1 MSDFEPSPRSS
12 KRRRI
17 ATPGAGSAKTQVT
30 PSTSRP
36 SSKRLTSTSRRHFKA
51 RDSEDELAQESPS
64 TNVRD
69 STYGSK
75 EDSLNEDEIACV
87 AGGPEAHASS
97 TESAD
102 ELAQHEVTMTP
113 TKSQRT
119 SSRHQGRT
127 PEKTEKASTSH
138 NGQEKAETASI
149 GTRSSGR
156 ERKQPRRFSS
166 AWEDNPN
173 PGLPKGVLT
182 PSRKGNKTPR
192 KSVAFEQDRTT
203 VIGDLGFKDL
213 DTTTTKKTQRARRRK
228 EPYQS
233 DEAQEKAGKDVHQI
247 AELTMNNEESRV
259 PEVEE
264 EVEEEPFS
272 DVPEGPNI
280 AITPLLDPDP
290 AHIDL
295 RLDPVKSL
303 VLSRLTGQILTPLT
317 SLEAEYSKLYTLLSA
332 TIKSGE
338 GNSILLLGSRGAGK
352 TCLVET
358 AIANLATECAGDF
371 HVVRLS
377 GFHQTD
383 DKLALREIWR
393 QLGREMQVEEDETA
407 QINTYADTMAS
418 LLHLLSHPEELAE
431 TLESDAMGRTT
442 KSVVFVLDEF
452 DLFTTHPRQTLLY
465 NLFDIAQARKAPIA
479 VIGCSARVDV
489 SDTLEKRVKS
499 RFSHRWIHI
508 SHAKNLQAF
517 EEIARAALLL
527 RDQDRDHER
536 QNISVEICD
545 KWNAFVE
552 KVFIPSSHV
561 QRLLMQCFYTT
572 KSIPDLFSSLYVD
585 VATIISL
592 DQINL
597 RPAMLSDLSAPDTVL
612 DMLPSIPDLHLS
624 LLISAA
630 RLDAI
635 YNAAVVTFALV
646 YSHYVDLVSRARL
659 QASAAGSIAQATK
672 LWNRDVAA
680 AAWEDLAQ
688 WEIVLPAANKGIGQE
703 QTRMWRCDVVLEEI
717 VDAVGGAEAGMS
729 DVVIRWCKEI

>member
-17 ATPGAGSAKTQVT
+17 ATPVAGSTKVT
-30 PSTSRP
+30 SSTSRP
-36 SSKRLTSTSRRHFKA
+36 SSKGLISTSRRLFKA

-64 TNVRD
+64 TNVHD

-87 AGGPEAHASS
+87 AEGPEAHARS

-102 ELAQHEVTMTP
+102 ELAQHEVTITP
-113 TKSQRT
+113 TKSQRKG
-119 SSRHQGRT
+119 SRQQGMT
-127 PEKTEKASTSH
+127 PEKTERASTSH
-138 NGQEKAETASI
+138 NGQENAETVSI

-156 ERKQPRRFSS
+156 ERKTPRRFSS
-166 AWEDNPN
+166 GWEDNQSPT
-173 PGLPKGVLT
+173 LPKGVLT
-182 PSRKGNKTPR
+182 PSRKENKTPR
-192 KSVAFEQDRTT
+192 KSVTFEQDRTT
-203 VIGDLGFKDL
+203 VIRDLDFKDL
-213 DTTTTKKTQRARRRK
+213 DTTTTKKIPRVRRRK

-233 DEAQEKAGKDVHQI
+233 DEAQEKAGKDVRQI
-247 AELTMNNEESRV
+247 AEVTTNNEESRV

-264 EVEEEPFS
+264 EAF
-272 DVPEGPNI
+272 PEMPEAPNI

-290 AHIDL
+290 AHIDP

-317 SLEAEYSKLYTLLSA
+317 SLEAEYSKLYALLSA

-358 AIANLATECAGDF
+358 AIANLATECAEDF

-377 GFHQTD
+377 GFLQTD

-407 QINTYADTMAS
+407 QVNTYADTMAS
-418 LLHLLSHPEELAE
+418 LLHLLSHPEELSE
-431 TLESDAMGRTT
+431 TLESDTMGRTT

-452 DLFTTHPRQTLLY
+452 DLFATHPRQTLLY

-508 SHAKNLQAF
+508 SQAKNFQAF

-536 QNISVEICD
+536 QNISIEICD

-552 KVFIPSSHV
+552 VRLHSGVRRSNLKLTLLCNRKFSFLLLMSKVFSSSV
-561 QRLLMQCFYTT
+561 
-572 KSIPDLFSSLYVD
+572 SIPPNRCPTFS
-585 VATIISL
+585 
-592 DQINL
+592 
-597 RPAMLSDLSAPDTVL
+597 PASTLMSRRFVPLIRSASGL
-612 DMLPSIPDLHLS
+612 
-624 LLISAA
+624 
-630 RLDAI
+630 
-635 YNAAVVTFALV
+635 
-646 YSHYVDLVSRARL
+646 
-659 QASAAGSIAQATK
+659 
-672 LWNRDVAA
+672 
-680 AAWEDLAQ
+680 
-688 WEIVLPAANKGIGQE
+688 
-703 QTRMWRCDVVLEEI
+703 
-717 VDAVGGAEAGMS
+717 
-729 DVVIRWCKEI
+729 